1 MNDIAYRDITVGMTA
16 SLKKTITQAD
26 VEKFAAVTGDY
37 NPLHMDEEFAGKTIF
52 RGRIAHGM
60 ITGGLISAVLGT
72 ELPGKNTLYL
82 EQELKFLAPVRFGD
96 TLVATVECIEKED
109 RRHKLVF
116 KTVVINQNGAVVTS
130 GKALVRKR

>member
-37 NPLHMDEEFAGKTIF
+37 NPLHMDEEVAGKTIF

-116 KTVVINQNGAVVTS
+116 KTVVTNQNGAVVTS

>member
-1 MNDIAYRDITVGMTA
+1 MNDIAYRDIAVGMTA
-16 SLKKTITQAD
+16 SLKKIITQAD

-116 KTVVINQNGAVVTS
+116 KTVVTNQNGAVVTS

>member
-109 RRHKLVF
+109 RRYKLVF
-116 KTVVINQNGAVVTS
+116 KTVVTNQNGAVVTS

>member
-116 KTVVINQNGAVVTS
+116 KTVVTNQNGTVVTS

>member
-116 KTVVINQNGAVVTS
+116 KTVVTNQNGAVVTS

>member
-1 MNDIAYRDITVGMTA
+1 MNDIAYRDIAVGMTV

-116 KTVVINQNGAVVTS
+116 KTVVTNQNGTVVTS

>member
-1 MNDIAYRDITVGMTA
+1 MNDIAYRDIAVGMTA

-116 KTVVINQNGAVVTS
+116 KTVVTNQNGAVVTS

>member
-116 KTVVINQNGAVVTS
+116 KTVVTNQNGTVVTS
-130 GKALVRKR
+130 GKAFVRKR

>member
-1 MNDIAYRDITVGMTA
+1 MNDIAYRDIAVGMTA

-82 EQELKFLAPVRFGD
+82 EQELKFLASVRFGD

-116 KTVVINQNGAVVTS
+116 KTVVTNQNGAVVTS

>member
-116 KTVVINQNGAVVTS
+116 KLSLIHI
-130 GKALVRKR
+130 

>member
-1 MNDIAYRDITVGMTA
+1 MNDIAYRDIAVGMTA

-82 EQELKFLAPVRFGD
+82 KQELKFLAPVRFGD

-116 KTVVINQNGAVVTS
+116 KTVVTNQNGAVVTS

>member
-1 MNDIAYRDITVGMTA
+1 MNDIAYRDIAVGMTA

-82 EQELKFLAPVRFGD
+82 EQELKFLSPVRFGD

-116 KTVVINQNGAVVTS
+116 KTVVTNQNGAVVTS

>member
-1 MNDIAYRDITVGMTA
+1 MNDIAYRDIAVGMTA
-16 SLKKTITQAD
+16 SLKKKITQAD

-116 KTVVINQNGAVVTS
+116 KTVVTNQNGTVVTS